1 VYSRI
6 RRLLDREDGI
16 TALETAIILIAFV
29 VVAAVF
35 AFTIL
40 SAGTFTTE
48 RSKEAIYEGLSEVRG
63 TIELRGSI
71 IGYGDYVSGVSGT
84 RVLTEVVFSLSN
96 VAGGEPVD
104 LTAGS
109 SGDNVVIIEYRDSTQ
124 RAVVT
129 DWTTTW
135 LAHSDGASADNV
147 LEERELVEV
156 MVPISGTTGIAS
168 APGINTTFVIE
179 VKPPQ
184 GAVIALQRTTP
195 SVIDNIMDLN

>member
-1 VYSRI
+1 MYGRI
-6 RRLLDREDGI
+6 RQLMHREEGI

-71 IGYGDYVSGVSGT
+71 IGYGADMGAS

-104 LTAGS
+104 MTAGS
-109 SGDNVVIIEYRDSTQ
+109 SGDNVVIIEYRDATQ
-124 RAVVT
+124 RAVIT
-129 DWTTTW
+129 GWTTNW
-135 LAHSDGASADNV
+135 LAHSDGTTADNV
-147 LEERELVEV
+147 LEERELVEI
-156 MVPISGTTGIAS
+156 MCPISGTTGIS
-168 APGINTTFVIE
+168 TPPGINTTFVVE

-184 GAVIALQRTTP
+184 GAVINLQRTTP
-195 SVIDNIMDLN
+195 SVIDTIMDLN